1 MRIFTKRFAAPVALA
16 LATTSLAACSDSAGA
31 PETTDESNVDGTLA
45 DAVGDVDDLS
55 TVASALDDTG
65 LDSVFDG
72 PGAYT
77 LFAPNDAAF
86 AALGEEG
93 SGLTSEEQRPI
104 LVALLRNHVV
114 PGHLTPEAIK
124 QAIKDRGGD
133 VDMRTLGDGTLT
145 FADGAEGLVVS
156 GGNGEQVQL
165 AGTATATSNGV
176 LIQIGGLLE
185 SLPEPQG

>member
-16 LATTSLAACSDSAGA
+16 LATTSLAACSDGAGA

-93 SGLTSEEQRPI
+93 SGLTSDEQRPI

-176 LIQIGGLLE
+176 LIPIGGLLE

>member
-176 LIQIGGLLE
+176 LIPIGGLLA

>member
-16 LATTSLAACSDSAGA
+16 LATTSLAACSDGAGA

-176 LIQIGGLLE
+176 LIPIGGLLE